1 MEIILQGNG
10 TAKPECTCKSY
21 NQTARQTANCTL

>member
-10 TAKPECTCKSY
+10 TAKHERTYKSY
-21 NQTARQTANCTL
+21 KTARQTANCTL